1 MNRGEI
7 PAPGEALRAYRSGVA
22 QDEVPQDSRPQDSVP
37 AQPPAQPSAPVTG
50 DELAMRRRVS
60 DVEREEVA
68 DILRD
73 AAGEGRLSYA
83 ELEER
88 LEQLYSSKTYG
99 ELVEITADLPAG
111 PRAPGAPADRPQ
123 YSGAMVESGPVINVF
138 MSETKRTGNWLVPQ
152 RQEIN
157 AVLGDVTLDYT
168 EAQLLSSEVY
178 VEVKSILADV
188 KIRVPRNAIVHLDSN
203 PILGSV
209 SEQETGLAAAGD
221 PTTLATP
228 TVFHIR
234 GTAILGEI
242 KIKRGPRLT
251 KRLGLS

>member
-1 MNRGEI
+1 
-7 PAPGEALRAYRSGVA
+7 VA
-22 QDEVPQDSRPQDSVP
+22 QDEVPQDNRPQDVP
-37 AQPPAQPSAPVTG
+37 AQPPAPLTQ

-60 DVEREEVA
+60 DLEREEVA
-68 DILRD
+68 DVLRE

-88 LEQLYSSKTYG
+88 LETLYASKTYG
-99 ELVEITADLPAG
+99 ELVELTADLPNG
-111 PRAPGAPADRPQ
+111 PRAPGVPAVSAQQ
-123 YSGAMVESGPVINVF
+123 YAGVTVQSGPVINAF
-138 MSETKRTGNWLVPQ
+138 MSETKRTGNWLAPQ
-152 RQEIN
+152 HQEVN

-168 EAQLLSSEVY
+168 EAQLPYDEVY

-188 KIRVPRNAIVHLDSN
+188 KIRVPQNAIVHLDSN

-209 SEQETGLAAAGD
+209 SEQQSGLAAVD
-221 PTTLATP
+221 PTPGRPKT
-228 TVFHIR
+228 FHIR

-242 KIKRGPRLT
+242 KIKRGPRLS